1 MYSILIII
9 IFIKNKAERFVS
21 KQLSKSPVPIIDNTK
36 HLDKKNEYQN
46 YTPKDQEEKD
56 LNDYVLINRPNT
68 KENTKLTEQFT
79 NMNLDPTTHGRTS
92 SSTNINNGIAT
103 LKANSEN
110 SLDLIPVPTQV
121 ENYKI
126 MERKFSRTTTT
137 PAAIL
142 INNNYSNNQTPLR
155 PNEQSQSENC
165 TPPPIIHKFSLKNN
179 NGLNFPQ
186 LDIGDPSNYK
196 IGLDVLN
203 TPKTNQ
209 LFVDELEEETLLDV
223 RIFLTFIYW
232 TEFL

>member
-1 MYSILIII
+1 M
-9 IFIKNKAERFVS
+9 
-21 KQLSKSPVPIIDNTK
+21 IDVTRQSE
-36 HLDKKNEYQN
+36 KKNEYQN
-46 YTPKDQEEKD
+46 FTPKDQEERE
-56 LNDYVLINRPNT
+56 LNDYVLINRPNA
-68 KENTKLTEQFT
+68 KETTKLNEQFT
-79 NMNLDPTTHGRTS
+79 NLNLDQTNHPRTS
-92 SSTNINNGIAT
+92 STNNNNGIAT

-142 INNNYSNNQTPLR
+142 VNNNYSNNQTPTR
-155 PNEQSQSENC
+155 ANEQSQNENF

-179 NGLNFPQ
+179 NGLNFTQ

-223 RIFLTFIYW
+223 RTLLIYKIDQIY
-232 TEFL
+232 FV